1 MQMHS
6 QLAGVSRQSL
16 LLAQVALRPIA
27 AQDALALLRPVFK
40 ATPYLT
46 AIHLSCEFEW
56 KLDAGPMP
64 SRKRRLVVDSRFDPA
79 VLKAGVITKAF
90 GRPTP
95 LLLCDNAEDVALDFN
110 SVAEDSTWA
119 GQLAEALD
127 IGHAYV
133 EATVSAFALKSLDRE
148 HLEDLFRFS

>member
-16 LLAQVALRPIA
+16 LSAQVALRPIA
-27 AQDALALLRPVFK
+27 ARDALTLLRPVFK

-46 AIHLSCEFEW
+46 AIHLSCDFEW
-56 KLDAGPMP
+56 KLDAGPTP
-64 SRKRRLVVDSRFDPA
+64 SRKRRLVIDSRFDPA
-79 VLKAGVITKAF
+79 VLKGEVITKAF
-90 GRPTP
+90 GRPLP
-95 LLLCDNAEDVALDFN
+95 LLLCECAENVALDFN
-110 SVAEDSTWA
+110 SVAEDSAWA
-119 GQLAEALD
+119 KQLAEALD